1 MRRSPGS
8 LVSDPT
14 QLTEGEP
21 GCMFLLE
28 GVTNPA
34 ESPLGQAWGFESGRP
49 ARAEFPY
56 DSDTYEYYIVVP

>member
-1 MRRSPGS
+1 MTDSRPGFRG

-34 ESPLGQAWGFESGRP
+34 ESPLVDSHESVGTATGATGTRDDVYLY
-49 ARAEFPY
+49 R
-56 DSDTYEYYIVVP
+56 S